1 MLYNIRVRDVATQK
15 RIDYINTAIRNK
27 NGEYTYDVGDILY
40 KQIFGDEEL
49 IQVNGKDYTLL
60 PIGNVRKG
68 MYRYAETNE
77 HIRVSSLNNSKIMSL
92 TPITI
97 PEASTD
103 AIRESYIAHYKNV
116 LGENWSNKDFDARLG
131 SLQYCTYK
139 YAKDEET
146 GKIIVVGFFGALVA
160 TGAGGKY
167 LTNAELYV
175 LPQFRGKGIATELV
189 KQSFDLALQDGITGF
204 DSLTYRVPGFDSLK
218 FWNNIGAST
227 TELYHIA
234 GDINEMVDNLT
245 QIQEQTNTS
254 GFHR

>member
-1 MLYNIRVRDVATQK
+1 MVYNIRVRDIATQK
-15 RIDYINTAIRNK
+15 RIDYINTALRNSEGK
-27 NGEYTYDVGDILY
+27 YVYDVGDILC

-60 PIGNVRKG
+60 PIGNIREG
-68 MYRYAETNE
+68 MCNWAEKSN
-77 HIRVSSLNNSKIMSL
+77 HIRVQALDRAKDSSL

-116 LGENWSNKDFDARLG
+116 LGENWSDEDFEARLE
-131 SLQYCTYK
+131 SLQYRVYK
-139 YAKDEET
+139 YARDEET
-146 GKIIVVGFFGALVA
+146 GEIFVVGFFGALVA